1 MQSSIFLA
9 ICSFKAINSLKS
21 DTFCLCFQAF
31 LLEKT
36 LFFFF
41 LRTAFPAL
49 PAHEPQGSQK
59 QILGGG
65 CACCIVSGNTECV
78 CTCRHSHCLMQCR
91 GGAEQCAHMYVTAP
105 AALIYVSLYGR
116 RGGGGVGSREA
127 LRVRGLAAYPGNEVI
142 VAWSGP
148 PPTLSTFPRT
158 GPAPSQR
165 HPSTA
170 AR

>member
-1 MQSSIFLA
+1 M
-9 ICSFKAINSLKS
+9 
-21 DTFCLCFQAF
+21 
-31 LLEKT
+31 
-36 LFFFF
+36 
-41 LRTAFPAL
+41 
-49 PAHEPQGSQK
+49 
-59 QILGGG
+59 
-65 CACCIVSGNTECV
+65 
-78 CTCRHSHCLMQCR
+78 
-91 GGAEQCAHMYVTAP
+91 CAHVRHCAGRRD
-105 AALIYVSLYGR
+105 LCVSLR
-116 RGGGGVGSREA
+116 AAGGEGGSREA